1 MQIDD
6 ILKAAI
12 QDAGLEFFNATTAYS
27 SPANSIN
34 SSESSLNQFSLDD
47 DFTLTDLDW
56 NLLDQSEE
64 SPVASTSISPAS
76 QCSVQSPYNP
86 IQSNT
91 TTPVQVAQAQ
101 PQPAEIPCTTI
112 AEDTDPFILALQELD
127 EHNSK
132 LDNQAYSNF
141 DDNNNNIN
149 NNNVN
154 NKTNDLNNNEI
165 NYKNNNISDP
175 KRLTVEPSLTHLIK
189 PIARPITQLA
199 SKSKADLLSK
209 PQTKIVSFNQSMMKP
224 QVCQVVAK
232 SSDLTSLINYRAT
245 SVINKPTNKVF
256 EIFKF
261 NRGWK
266 TRTWR
271 ISHR

>member
-76 QCSVQSPYNP
+76 VQSPYNSTTQP
-86 IQSNT
+86 VQAT
-91 TTPVQVAQAQ
+91 TTPA
-101 PQPAEIPCTTI
+101 PGDIPCTTI

-132 LDNQAYSNF
+132 LGDQAYLNYN
-141 DDNNNNIN
+141 DNNA
-149 NNNVN
+149 

-165 NYKNNNISDP
+165 NHKNANISDP
-175 KRLTVEPSLTHLIK
+175 KRLTVEPSVTHLVK
-189 PIARPITQLA
+189 PIARSITSLNA

-209 PQTKIVSFNQSMMKP
+209 PQTKIVSFNQSMMMP
-224 QVCQVVAK
+224 SVRQVAK

-271 ISHR
+271 ISHRW

>member
-91 TTPVQVAQAQ
+91 TTPVQVAQTQ
-101 PQPAEIPCTTI
+101 PPPAEIPCSTI

-132 LDNQAYSNF
+132 LGDQAFS
-141 DDNNNNIN
+141 IMTITTIIIIQILAMSII
-149 NNNVN
+149 
-154 NKTNDLNNNEI
+154 KLPI
-165 NYKNNNISDP
+165 
-175 KRLTVEPSLTHLIK
+175 LTTM
-189 PIARPITQLA
+189 
-199 SKSKADLLSK
+199 KSI
-209 PQTKIVSFNQSMMKP
+209 TKII
-224 QVCQVVAK
+224 
-232 SSDLTSLINYRAT
+232 TSRIQ
-245 SVINKPTNKVF
+245 
-256 EIFKF
+256 
-261 NRGWK
+261 RG
-266 TRTWR
+266 
-271 ISHR
+271 

>member
-86 IQSNT
+86 IHANT
-91 TTPVQVAQAQ
+91 TTPVQAQ
-101 PQPAEIPCTTI
+101 PQQQQAAEIPCTTI

-132 LDNQAYSNF
+132 LGDQAYSNF
-141 DDNNNNIN
+141 DANATTNNT
-149 NNNVN
+149 
-154 NKTNDLNNNEI
+154 NKTHDLNNNEI
-165 NYKNNNISDP
+165 TYKNNNISDP

-199 SKSKADLLSK
+199 VKSKAELLSK

-224 QVCQVVAK
+224 QVCQVVGK